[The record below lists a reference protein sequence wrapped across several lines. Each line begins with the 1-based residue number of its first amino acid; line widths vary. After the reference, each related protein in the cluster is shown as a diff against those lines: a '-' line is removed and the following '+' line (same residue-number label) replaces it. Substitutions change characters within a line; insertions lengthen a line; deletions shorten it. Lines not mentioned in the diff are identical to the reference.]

1 MRNTAI
7 GIFILLALLL
17 MACSDDEVTGSEVDE
32 QPEEVEEEAVDND
45 ETDESEKEESDE
57 TSEEALE
64 EEEVAVLPLTIEEIY
79 DNFDRGAEEFELSFR
94 ANRDAEVEDGAIYD
108 TQNIVTD
115 SDYVSMFATITKD
128 GGIVNLTM
136 IGVGDGTAG
145 SGLEILGAIGSTIAA
160 VQPELTPEE
169 RGEILTDLGILGGD
183 GFPEDMTNTIRD
195 NIKYSFS
202 FSDLVGAMFIV
213 ESAE

>member
-1 MRNTAI
+1 MRKILI
-7 GIFILLALLL
+7 GIFLLLL
-17 MACSDDEVTGSEVDE
+17 MACSDDVVKSDEVVEQEESEII
-32 QPEEVEEEAVDND
+32 EEETNDND
-45 ETDESEKEESDE
+45 EIKEESNEEEESEDIIKE
-57 TSEEALE
+57 TT
-64 EEEVAVLPLTIEEIY
+64 EEVAVLPLTIEEIY

-145 SGLEILGAIGSTIAA
+145 SGLEILGAMGSTIAA

-169 RGEILTDLGILGGD
+169 RGEILTELGILGGD